1 MSSIGLPKLLFL
13 LAMAGSV
20 LLSAVLLVP
29 ITMMLKSM
37 QKSYKKQIESLVVML
52 IYLVVYNI
60 ACIYYYT
67 FLIVGNLKTIK
78 LPYYELIQQAGNAVL
93 MFTWL

>member
-1 MSSIGLPKLLFL
+1 
-13 LAMAGSV
+13 
-20 LLSAVLLVP
+20 
-29 ITMMLKSM
+29 
-37 QKSYKKQIESLVVML
+37 ML